1 LIEHKRVKSIALII
15 SVVNQTISATS
26 LT

>member
-1 LIEHKRVKSIALII
+1 LIERKRVKSIALII